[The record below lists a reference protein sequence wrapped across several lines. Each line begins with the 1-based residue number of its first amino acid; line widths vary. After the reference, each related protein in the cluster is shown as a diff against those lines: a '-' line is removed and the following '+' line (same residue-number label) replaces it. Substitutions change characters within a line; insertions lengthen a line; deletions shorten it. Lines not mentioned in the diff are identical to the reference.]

1 MPKSKQLK
9 FPKDFLWGSSVS
21 SYQVEG
27 GNVECDWTEKFPAKT
42 ACNYYINYEH
52 FFDLAKE
59 LNQNVHRFSLS
70 WPRIQPMEVRFER
83 EPIEHYRK
91 MLLALKKRNIK
102 SMVTI
107 WHWTLPLWISEK
119 GGWENSKFSD
129 YFQQYTKF
137 VVEELDDLV
146 DFWITTNEPMIYTSL
161 SYILGKFPPQ
171 KNNPLLV
178 PKVFY
183 NFLKTHK
190 KAYNTIHDINKN
202 AKVGIAHNISYVD
215 TFNPNSILNR
225 TVSKSFNFFKNSL
238 FLELVKNHQD
248 FLGINYYFHDR
259 VRLDPFSFPPI
270 KVQNEN
276 KSVTDLGWE
285 IYPEGLYN
293 ILCNLKKYNLPIY
306 ITENG
311 LADKKDKKRSKFIK
325 QHLQSIHRAIENGV
339 DVKGYLH
346 WSLIDNFEWTE
357 GYGPRFGLVE
367 MNYKTMKTKIRPSAV
382 DYTEICKE
390 NQLTN

>member
-27 GNVECDWTEKFPAKT
+27 GNVECDWSEKFPAKT

-59 LNQNVHRFSLS
+59 LNQNVHRLSLS
-70 WPRIQPMEVRFER
+70 WPRIQPMEGRFER
-83 EPIEHYRK
+83 KPIEHYRK
-91 MLLALKKRNIK
+91 MLLALKERNIK

-107 WHWTLPLWISEK
+107 WHWTLPLWMSEK

-146 DFWITTNEPMIYTSL
+146 DFWLTTNEPMIYTSL
-161 SYILGKFPPQ
+161 SYVLGKFPPQ
-171 KNNPLLV
+171 KNNLLLV

-183 NFLKTHK
+183 NFVKTHK

-202 AKVGIAHNISYVD
+202 AKVGIAHSISYVD
-215 TFNPNSILNR
+215 NFNPKSILNR

-248 FLGINYYFHDR
+248 FIGVNYYFHDR

-311 LADKKDKKRSKFIK
+311 LADKKDKERSKFIK
-325 QHLQSIHRAIENGV
+325 RHLQSIHRAIESGA
-339 DVKGYLH
+339 DVRGYLH

-367 MNYKTMKTKIRPSAV
+367 MDYKTMKTKIRPSAL
-382 DYTEICKE
+382 YYAEICKE